1 MCQGENSR
9 FSQSELYSVWQKKGL
24 LGGYSG
30 DWVILPQAKRTTG
43 LTLTLPIYKHRSFQQ
58 INLIHRSFP
67 ACKKMWCIGS
77 HLWMEVTG
85 WVTSGL
91 ARSTWIP
98 SKTSQNWLCGAWNPW
113 RKEQQT
119 LDICD
124 ACRAVFTC
132 STKLGKQACQKKD
145 DLNQS
150 HILQVMLQIVLQ
162 EMMSG
167 GNHQNRASM
176 KTQEKANQSLTP
188 AH

>member
-1 MCQGENSR
+1 MGEQQVFTIRAVFCVTEEKAS
-9 FSQSELYSVWQKKGL
+9 WGL
-24 LGGYSG
+24 F
-30 DWVILPQAKRTTG
+30 WG
-43 LTLTLPIYKHRSFQQ
+43 LSHSSASKEDHWAYPDSTYFYKHRSFQQ
-58 INLIHRSFP
+58 INLIYRSFP
-67 ACKKMWCIGS
+67 ACKKMWCIGL

-98 SKTSQNWLCGAWNPW
+98 SIISQNWLCGAWNPW

-119 LDICD
+119 LDIYD

-150 HILQVMLQIVLQ
+150 HILQVMLQVVLQ

-167 GNHQNRASM
+167 ENHQNRASM